1 MPAKRNRTIKAAAGV
16 FGLLIGTL
24 AFAPGASVAAPA
36 IPGSQ
41 AGAIEIWG
49 TVSGTDSTPVR
60 TSHPA
65 ADGPWA
71 AVAIGNGS
79 STYAITTAGSLE
91 LLTGGLAVP
100 TNLESAKIKAVSTFG
115 SKAAAVL
122 EDGSVQVWGQDRGVP
137 AKTFSTETL
146 GGKAVDV
153 AVGTT
158 LITIQLEGGKVG
170 MAFSTD
176 YEIVP
181 SEAGGDLTGV
191 VEISGDAANG
201 FARLSGGGL
210 VGFNTSG
217 ALTNFPV
224 SVRGENVTDKV
235 VSFEARG
242 GRIVAATQT
251 GAVHY
256 FNYSTGAALPAYP
269 TEAAD
274 GKVVRVATTNLYAAA
289 LTNDKEV
296 VVWGQSASANGY
308 AATTIV
314 PEEVE
319 GQRVTKLVGGLSKFA
334 AIVGAPLVDVTETA
348 KPTIAG
354 TAKVGSTL
362 TGTPATFAGP
372 PDSITNRWFANG
384 VPIEGAVGAASTYTL
399 TAAEVGKTITFRST
413 ATRVE
418 DAVSLES
425 TSTPVGPVAA
435 PDPPPAIA
443 STTAVAAPASTYG
456 AAGTATVTVGN
467 AGGRPVAGTVTLSGA
482 GAAQTAAVVG
492 GKATFALDKALAAGS
507 YTLTAAYSGSAS
519 VLNASA
525 GTATYTVAKA
535 KSKKPTFKANKA
547 PTSKK
552 KGKATVT
559 IGSSSGLA
567 KATGKATVTLKNGR
581 TTKKIKVTLSG
592 GKKSISLPKLKK
604 GTWKVQVSYNGDKNY
619 VAQKSK
625 STKLKIKK

>member
-24 AFAPGASVAAPA
+24 AFAPGASVATPA

-49 TVSGTDSTPVR
+49 TVSNNDPAPVR
-60 TSHPA
+60 TTHLTT
-65 ADGPWA
+65 DGPWA
-71 AVAIGNGS
+71 AIGIGNLTGA
-79 STYAITTAGSLE
+79 YGITSAGSLK
-91 LLTGGLAVP
+91 LLGGSIAVP
-100 TNLESAKIKAVSTFG
+100 TNLASTKVKAVSTYA

-122 EDGSVQVWGQDRGVP
+122 EDGSVQVWGDNRGVP
-137 AKTFSTETL
+137 PKTFSTETL

-153 AVGTT
+153 AVGST
-158 LITIQLEGGKVG
+158 LITILLEGGKVG
-170 MAFSTD
+170 MAFGTD

-191 VEISGDAANG
+191 VEIAGDAGNG
-201 FARLSGGGL
+201 FARLAGGGL

-217 ALTNFPV
+217 ALKNFPV
-224 SVRGENVTDKV
+224 AVRGENVPDKV
-235 VSFEARG
+235 ISFEARG

-256 FNYSTGAALPAYP
+256 FNYNTGDALPAYP
-269 TEAAD
+269 TDAAD
-274 GKVVRVATTNLYAAA
+274 GKVVQVATTNFYAAA

-296 VVWGQSASANGY
+296 VVWGQNTSAY
-308 AATTIV
+308 DAAMTTV
-314 PEEVE
+314 PPEVE
-319 GQRVTKLVGGLSKFA
+319 GQRVTKLVGGGSWFG

-443 STTAVAAPASTYG
+443 STTAVAASASTYG

-559 IGSSSGLA
+559 VGTGSGLA

-592 GKKSISLPKLKK
+592 GKKSIRLPKLKK